1 MVQYFL
7 QGGTFMWPILVLLL
21 FGLGFGL
28 ERLITLFSASINTK
42 KFLGSVRGALQKEG
56 YESAVG
62 VCSKTP
68 GPVAEVFHAGLT
80 RAHRGIDAVEKGIES
95 AGAVE
100 MAFLEKNMVWLSTVI
115 TLAPMLGFTGTVYG
129 MIQAFDDIKAANEIS
144 PSVVAGGI
152 SIALLT
158 TLFGLVVA
166 IIIQLIQNFLI
177 SRVDK
182 LIVDMEESSVILLDE
197 LAEMEQSG
205 RLSKAKPSNATPSKR
220 AAKKSKKSRKG
231 SKDKKE

>member
-7 QGGTFMWPILVLLL
+7 QGGGFMWPILVLLL
-21 FGLGFGL
+21 FGLGFGI
-28 ERLITLFSASINTK
+28 ERLITLFSASINTR
-42 KFLGSVRGALQKEG
+42 KFLGSVRGALHNEG
-56 YESAVG
+56 YDAAVV

-152 SIALLT
+152 SVALLT

-177 SRVDK
+177 AVGGKSGVEK
-182 LIVDMEESSVILLDE
+182 EEVAVELMEELTGVHRE
-197 LAEMEQSG
+197 GKLAE
-205 RLSKAKPSNATPSKR
+205 AKPAKTPISKR
-220 AAKKSKKSRKG
+220 VTQKSKKG
-231 SKDKKE
+231 SKPKKE